1 MMRTGR
7 CGQICACASPPMQ
20 PIAPA
25 STAIA
30 ATMTIA
36 KEPLRPNIALRS
48 NCEVIGD
55 LGVFAALPARIN
67 VRPERRIG
75 HATNPLHEWCE
86 RLIFQIAG
94 GARLRSQELPC
105 LIIVFDGAHSG

>member
-7 CGQICACASPPMQ
+7 CGQICAFASPPMQ

-30 ATMTIA
+30 ATMTIT
-36 KEPLRPNIALRS
+36 KEPLRQNIALRS

-67 VRPERRIG
+67 VRQERCIG
-75 HATNPLHEWCE
+75 KGRNRLHEWCE
-86 RLIFQIAG
+86 RRIFQIAG
-94 GARLRSQELPC
+94 GARRRYE
-105 LIIVFDGAHSG
+105 